1 MTKKPRGVPW
11 CSGPDPLHHKMYVAF
26 GYNRV
31 SARLRGESWNL
42 AWQDYRD
49 LWLPNWH
56 QRGRSA
62 DSLCMAR
69 KDLEKSW
76 DVSNIELI
84 TRREHGRRVREYYQ

>member
-1 MTKKPRGVPW
+1 M
-11 CSGPDPLHHKMYVAF
+11 HHKMYVAF

-84 TRREHGRRVREYYQ
+84 TRREHGRRVREYYK